1 MGCFFCIHRKKQES
15 TKKPAAYYNKVEREM
30 ICMKWIVKM
39 MLALL
44 LCLPVQ
50 SWAFPNEPNGFRD
63 LYWGE
68 SLEEVKQGREVEIFK
83 YDEQTNSVTYW
94 VHLNSDEPKTLSQ
107 VPILGECLGTTFW
120 NDKLWVIALFFNEE
134 DAFSDLKFAMTQLY
148 GEPQTNGENYCRWR
162 GETTFIA
169 LEKDTPDEGS
179 TCVLLMSSKILDDMT
194 QKQVSQGW

>member
-1 MGCFFCIHRKKQES
+1 MKFIKQIIM
-15 TKKPAAYYNKVEREM
+15 T
-30 ICMKWIVKM
+30 I
-39 MLALL
+39 LL
-44 LCLPVQ
+44 LVVPV
-50 SWAFPNEPNGFRD
+50 SGLAFQNEPIGFRD

-68 SLEEVKQGREVEIFK
+68 TLKEVKQGREVQYFDYLPK
-83 YDEQTNSVTYW
+83 ANSVMYS
-94 VHLNSDEPKTLSQ
+94 VQLNPDESKTLSR
-107 VPILGECLGTTFW
+107 VPIAGGVVSTLFW
-120 NDKLWVIALFFNEE
+120 NDKLWRIALFFNEE